1 MKRKLAVAACALVA
15 TTLSR
20 ALLAQDALSVGD
32 ENMRLRFENDR
43 VRVLERTLRPGER
56 EKEHS
61 HPSYLI
67 IVAKGGRVRDHGA
80 DGKVAEVEI
89 KTGDVLYREPK
100 THWSE
105 NVGETDIDVIVVEL
119 KEAAV
124 P

>member
-1 MKRKLAVAACALVA
+1 MKRKSSVVVLALAVAAF
-15 TTLSR
+15 SG
-20 ALLAQDALSVGD
+20 ALLGQDALSVGD
-32 ENMRLRFENDR
+32 ENMRLRLENDR

-67 IVAKGGRVRDHGA
+67 IVVKGGKIRDHGA
-80 DGKVAEVEI
+80 DRKVAEVDI
-89 KTGDVLYREPK
+89 KAGDVLYREPK

-119 KEAAV
+119 KTTA